1 MLKPS
6 SILSFNDDHMKEAD
20 IISAVTKEA
29 LFRLKKKSNKPT
41 VLTKFENIF
50 GFQLRGLAD

>member
-1 MLKPS
+1 
-6 SILSFNDDHMKEAD
+6 MKEAD

-41 VLTKFENIF
+41 VLIKIENIF